1 MIITICF
8 LSQAVIKVPELQPL
22 LAAMRQALPFPFN
35 SDLVGDPFERL
46 VAISLSCR
54 IRLLFQKIA
63 SPVSS
68 A

>member
-1 MIITICF
+1 MITTICF
-8 LSQAVIKVPELQPL
+8 LSQAVIKVPELRPL

-35 SDLVGDPFERL
+35 SDLAGDSFERL
-46 VAISLSCR
+46 VAISLCCR

-63 SPVSS
+63 LLVSR

>member
-1 MIITICF
+1 
-8 LSQAVIKVPELQPL
+8 VPELRPL

-35 SDLVGDPFERL
+35 SDLAGDSFERL
-46 VAISLSCR
+46 VAISLCCR

-63 SPVSS
+63 LLVSR